1 LDIQAIIL
9 RAVLQPPQSLCRR
22 AGISLHS
29 STNSKFR
36 KYKLRQQLNPFAAD
50 FRFER
55 TESQL
60 CCRLTKFI
68 EVLPKSDGTSLTF
81 RIALGD

>member
-1 LDIQAIIL
+1 L

-36 KYKLRQQLNPFAAD
+36 N
-50 FRFER
+50 
-55 TESQL
+55 TNSGSNS
-60 CCRLTKFI
+60 TH
-68 EVLPKSDGTSLTF
+68 LPPISGSNVPKASYV
-81 RIALGD
+81 AV